1 MPADTSN
8 TGALSTPALFHK
20 VKNERSILALAVF
33 DGRLFAGTQ
42 DGEILVWS
50 LKTYERL
57 ASIKAHNRSVLS
69 LFVSEEDGL
78 LFSSARDAIVNVCQE
93 GNAIN
98 QSELT
103 ADNYQV
109 WDIHTLVRKFSI
121 YSVYDVGD
129 VFCVTYSAT
138 TKTVYLG
145 AMNTSIQWCELNTQD
160 CRKADKARH
169 PSERNHRFFDS
180 VGPGGAHAS
189 NRATDIDPF
198 QEPGV
203 LLEIDKEHIKQ
214 YAHHGYTY
222 SMLLA
227 GGPACPVF
235 AEEMLISGGGDGS
248 IKIWSLDI
256 QNHGAISEFQVMESE
271 DESVL
276 ALAIDRTLLYS
287 GRVGGEINVWDL
299 DTFQLIRRFNS
310 CSADVQS
317 ICVGHQSVFC
327 GNSDGFTRAYDP
339 ACQRMHEWQAHNG
352 KILASVMTVHQGKL
366 IYVTGGSDDCIAEWD
381 VGRVKIGEETSKPSY
396 NERLLDS
403 LSELVAIPTVSS
415 KPDFAHHCRRGA
427 SWLKSCFKDLSADS
441 ETLSTTDS
449 TNPVVYA
456 RFRGDDMQTKKRRTL
471 LFYGHYDVVPA
482 DNKGKSWVWD
492 PFEMRGLNGYLYGR
506 GVTDNKGPLL
516 AALYAV
522 VELKAAKSLQMDVV
536 FLIEGEEECGS
547 KGFQEA
553 VVKNKDLIG
562 DIDWILLANSYWLD
576 DDMPCLTYGLRGV
589 VHATVQIT
597 SKRPNVHSGID
608 GSQGEH
614 EAMQDLINI
623 LAVLTES
630 NGKIAIPGF
639 DEDVLPLTL
648 AEERNYAAISEAL
661 VSRDPSRGDA
671 QVLAQKLQARWRKPS
686 LTISRFNSSAPA
698 GTSVIPQTVSADLSL
713 RLVPNQ
719 TTAAIQKALKAVL
732 SAAFRKLNSSNE
744 LNIILANAAE
754 PWLGDPGNE
763 IFQTLEEAVFDV
775 WGPQAAHTRRG
786 SVHASGHE
794 KRLSTPGTSDSLTGG
809 SDHHSQATA
818 DSPISPT
825 SPTLPA
831 GQRSWRPFFIREGG
845 SIPAIRFLEQ
855 EFKAPAA
862 HLPCGQASDKAHL
875 DNERLRLSNL
885 YKSKEIFKQ
894 VFKALPMKKLRNDTI
909 IYE

>member
-50 LKTYERL
+50 LETYERL

-78 LFSSARDAIVNVCQE
+78 LFSSARDAIVN
-93 GNAIN
+93 
-98 QSELT
+98 
-103 ADNYQV
+103 V

-145 AMNTSIQWCELNTQD
+145 AMNTSIQWCELNTRD

-214 YAHHGYTY
+214 YAHYGYTY

-248 IKIWSLDI
+248 IKIWSVDI
-256 QNHGAISEFQVMESE
+256 QNHGAISEFQVMENE
-271 DESVL
+271 D
-276 ALAIDRTLLYS
+276 D
-287 GRVGGEINVWDL
+287 
-299 DTFQLIRRFNS
+299 
-310 CSADVQS
+310 
-317 ICVGHQSVFC
+317 
-327 GNSDGFTRAYDP
+327 
-339 ACQRMHEWQAHNG
+339 
-352 KILASVMTVHQGKL
+352 
-366 IYVTGGSDDCIAEWD
+366 DDCIAEWD
-381 VGRVKIGEETSKPSY
+381 VGRVKIGEERSKPSY

-415 KPDFAHHCRRGA
+415 KLEFAHHCRRGA
-427 SWLKSCFKDLSADS
+427 SWLKSCFKDLGAES

-456 RFRGDDMQTKKRRTL
+456 RFRGDDMQTKKPRTL

-522 VELKAAKSLQMDVV
+522 VELKAAKSLQMNVV

-553 VVKNKDLIG
+553 VVKNKDIIG

-589 VHATVQIT
+589 VHATVQVT

-608 GSQGEH
+608 GSQGEN

-623 LAVLTES
+623 LAVLTKS

-639 DEDVLPLTL
+639 DEHVLPLTL

-686 LTISRFNSSAPA
+686 LTISRLNSSAPA

-754 PWLGDPGNE
+754 PWLGDPGSE
-763 IFQTLEEAVFDV
+763 IFQTLEEAVVDV

-794 KRLSTPGTSDSLTGG
+794 KRLSTPGISDSLTGG

-831 GQRSWRPFFIREGG
+831 GQRPWRPFFIREGG
-845 SIPAIRFLEQ
+845 SIPAIRFLEK

-894 VFKALPMKKLRNDTI
+894 VFKALPMKK
-909 IYE
+909 